1 MALSDPVLNQL
12 AEFFGIATEF
22 WDWKGRQVQVSEAT
36 VVAVLAALG
45 IDVSTPQAAQR
56 ALDEQRDKPWRRLL
70 PPVVVTQDTQETRV
84 DLHVRHGHPARLVIR
99 LEEGGSVEA
108 AQVDNFSPPR
118 EIDGELIGEATFA
131 VPAGLPLGYH
141 RLKASSDDREAQA
154 TLIVSPAFLGFPQ
167 SMGERRIW
175 GYSAQLYSV
184 RGAGSWGVGDFA
196 DLGALA
202 AWSATQ
208 QYAGYVL
215 VNPMHAA
222 QPAPPMEPSPY
233 LPSSR
238 LFVNPLYIR
247 PETIIEYATLDEPD
261 RVRIRTLH
269 EELDA
274 ELAGEDGIQRDTC
287 WRYKRQALKII
298 WAARRSDSRQMIF
311 DAYRRREGRTLR
323 DYATWA
329 VLCEHCGPDW
339 RTWDAPLRRPSSPEV
354 DAFHDRHRDEVDFQE
369 WLQWIASAQASDAQ
383 QSAKDAGMPVGV
395 VTDLAVGV
403 SAAGSDAW
411 AMRDVYAADMSV
423 GAPPDAYN
431 QLGQDWGQPPWRPDR
446 LEDLGYTPFRTMVR
460 NVLEHAGGVR
470 IDHII
475 GMFRLWWV
483 PKGAGPR
490 EGTYVRYD
498 HEALIGILAL
508 EAHRAQAMV
517 IGEDLG
523 TVEPW
528 TRRYLA
534 ERGILGTSVLWF
546 EEDEAG
552 NPIPP
557 ENWREYCLASV
568 NTHDLPPTA
577 GYLAKEHVKLRAR
590 LGLLTESFEDEERIA
605 GEQLRRWW
613 DYLTARRAI
622 DPGIADPVEANVL
635 ALYRLLTWTPSRV
648 LSVTLVDAVGDTR
661 IQNQPGTINE
671 YPNWRVPLC
680 GSDGHPLMLED
691 IYRMERPMRL
701 SAVVN
706 GFSTVPSPWHPGPT
720 AQPKSNAQG
729 G

>member
-1 MALSDPVLNQL
+1 MALGDPALNEL
-12 AEFFGIATEF
+12 AELFGIATEF
-22 WDWKGRQVQVSEAT
+22 WDWKGRQVQVSEKT
-36 VVAVLAALG
+36 VVSVLAALG
-45 IDVSTPQAAQR
+45 IDVSAPGAAEQALR
-56 ALDEQRDKPWRRLL
+56 DQRDKPWRRLL
-70 PPVVVTQDTQETRV
+70 PPVVVTRQGQPVRV
-84 DLHVRHGHPARLVIR
+84 NLHVADGHPARLSIR
-99 LEEGGSVEA
+99 LEEGGSAEA
-108 AQVDNFSPPR
+108 TQVDNFAPPR
-118 EIDGELIGEATFA
+118 QIGEELIGEATFEI
-131 VPAGLPLGYH
+131 PGDLPLGYH
-141 RLKASSDDREAQA
+141 RLQASSDDREARA

-184 RGAGSWGVGDFA
+184 RSAGSWGVGDFV

-202 AWSATQ
+202 AWSASQ

-247 PETIIEYATLDEPD
+247 PETIMEYATLDEHSRARIAELREQLRD
-261 RVRIRTLH
+261 R
-269 EELDA
+269 
-274 ELAGEDGIQRDTC
+274 LAGEKIIARDLC
-287 WRYKRQALKII
+287 WEYKRKALRII
-298 WAARRSDSRQMIF
+298 WAARRTDSRQMIF
-311 DAYRRREGRTLR
+311 DAFRRREGRTLR
-323 DYATWA
+323 DFATWA
-329 VLCEHCGPDW
+329 VLCEYHGPDW
-339 RTWDAPLRRPSSPEV
+339 RLWDAPLQRPSSPQV
-354 DAFHDRHRDEVDFQE
+354 DRFHDEHRDEVDFQE
-369 WLQWIASAQASDAQ
+369 WLQWIAASQASDAQ

-395 VTDLAVGV
+395 ITDLAVGV

-411 AMRDVYAADMSV
+411 AMRDVYADAMSV

-446 LEDLGYTPFRTMVR
+446 LEDLGYAPFRTMVR

-483 PKGAGPR
+483 PEGSGPR

-498 HEALIGILAL
+498 HEALVGILAL
-508 EAHRAQAMV
+508 EAYRAQAV
-517 IGEDLG
+517 IIGEDLG

-546 EEDEAG
+546 EEDDAG

-577 GYLAKEHVKLRAR
+577 GYLTKAHVKLRAK
-590 LGLLTESFEDEERIA
+590 LGLLTESLEDEERIA

-613 DYLTARRAI
+613 DYLCQRGAI
-622 DPGIADPVEANVL
+622 DDRVEDPVEANVL

-661 IQNQPGTINE
+661 IQNQPGTVDE

-680 GSDGHPLMLED
+680 GADGQPLTLED

-701 SAVVN
+701 SAVMN
-706 GFSTVPSPWHPGPT
+706 GFSTVPSPWRSDEAIRSSAT
-720 AQPKSNAQG
+720 
-729 G
+729 